1 MPKLP
6 GISRREAVR
15 VFEKMGYR
23 IVRQSGHVVMSNGEV
38 RLTIPQVVN
47 LGNDRT
53 VTLNELIETI
63 ETVLGKKATIDRQPE
78 QPGDVPQTWADV
90 SKAKALFGYEP
101 VSTLKEGIEEFA
113 AWREQEEVDLLS

>member
-78 QPGDVPQTWADV
+78 QPGDVPQTWTDV